1 MSREQKLLKARL
13 ELLKCTPSLTH
24 VISCPFDDGGR
35 GPGAM
40 KASEI
45 AQRHEQPPASYC
57 YFPNEDCPQE
67 IGRAEGLGTG
77 WLQTWMAICD
87 NAKRTGGTAF
97 ILFRSD
103 GKGQFE
109 SEKGIGTIE
118 GQAQT
123 GEIAYAQRVGCKI

>member
-13 ELLKCTPSLTH
+13 ELLKCTSSLTH

-45 AQRHEQPPASYC
+45 AQQHDQPPASYC

-67 IGRAEGLGTG
+67 LGRAEGRGTG

-87 NAKRTGGTAF
+87 NAKRRVAQHSSC
-97 ILFRSD
+97 LEAMARASLSRRKALARS
-103 GKGQFE
+103 KAKHRLE
-109 SEKGIGTIE
+109 RSLTHSVSAAE
-118 GQAQT
+118 
-123 GEIAYAQRVGCKI
+123 